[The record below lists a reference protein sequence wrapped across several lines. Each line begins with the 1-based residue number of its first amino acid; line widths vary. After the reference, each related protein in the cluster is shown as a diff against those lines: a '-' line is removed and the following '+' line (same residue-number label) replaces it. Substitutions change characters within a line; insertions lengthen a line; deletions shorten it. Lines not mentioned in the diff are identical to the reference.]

1 MKIEASA
8 LRRLLDSP
16 SLRARMG
23 LAARAKAE
31 REFDIASVVATHLAI
46 YRELS
51 PK

>member
-1 MKIEASA
+1 
-8 LRRLLDSP
+8 
-16 SLRARMG
+16 MG

-51 PK
+51 PR